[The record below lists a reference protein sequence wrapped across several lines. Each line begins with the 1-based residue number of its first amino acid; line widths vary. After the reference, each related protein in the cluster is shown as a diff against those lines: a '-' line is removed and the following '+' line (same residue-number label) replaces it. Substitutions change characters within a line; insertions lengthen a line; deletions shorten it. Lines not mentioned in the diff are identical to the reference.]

1 MPVPSRDRVIELISA
16 HAASPGFA
24 EGEFDV
30 EDVTVSRAGS
40 RSVVKIVVDRDAG
53 FELDVLAA
61 ISRQISEALDAATE
75 FGDSPYTLEVTTPG
89 IDRPL
94 TEPRHWRR
102 ARGRAVT
109 VTLGGETVDGRVGE
123 TVDGRVGEAR
133 PDAGEID
140 LVIKSRSGPQV
151 RTVRAADVVSAVVRV
166 EFSPPSPAELEL
178 AGGVTPGRY
187 DPLDPPDEPTDLDVH
202 DDDAD
207 PDADPDTASATDTDQ
222 SSESRHQ

>member
-61 ISRQISEALDAATE
+61 ISRQISEVLDAATE

-109 VTLGGETVDGRVGE
+109 VALGDETVDV
-123 TVDGRVGEAR
+123 RVGEAR

-140 LVIKSRSGPQV
+140 LVIKSRSGPQL

>member
-1 MPVPSRDRVIELISA
+1 MPVPSRDRVVELISA
-16 HAASPGFA
+16 HAANPGFA

-30 EDVTVSRAGS
+30 EEVSVSKAGS
-40 RSVVKIVVDRDAG
+40 RSVVKVVVDRDAG

-61 ISRQISEALDAATE
+61 ISRQISGVLDAATE

-89 IDRPL
+89 VDRPL

-109 VTLGGETVDGRVGE
+109 VTIGDEAVDGRVGE
-123 TVDGRVGEAR
+123 SR
-133 PDAGEID
+133 PESGEID

-151 RTVRAADVVSAVVRV
+151 RTIRSADIRSAVVRV
-166 EFSPPSPAELEL
+166 EFSPPNPAELAL

-187 DPLDPPDEPTDLDVH
+187 DPLDPPDEPTDLDV

-207 PDADPDTASATDTDQ
+207 SDSGADFDDAASDFPTDQ

>member
-61 ISRQISEALDAATE
+61 ISRQISEVLDAATE

-109 VTLGGETVDGRVGE
+109 VALGDE

-140 LVIKSRSGPQV
+140 LVIKSRSGPQL

-207 PDADPDTASATDTDQ
+207 PDADPDAASATDTDQ

>member
-61 ISRQISEALDAATE
+61 ISRQISEVLDAATE

-109 VTLGGETVDGRVGE
+109 VTLGDE

-140 LVIKSRSGPQV
+140 LVIKSRSGPQL
-151 RTVRAADVVSAVVRV
+151 RTVRAADVRSAVVRV

-178 AGGVTPGRY
+178 AGGVAPGRY
-187 DPLDPPDEPTDLDVH
+187 DPLDPPAEPTDLDVH

-207 PDADPDTASATDTDQ
+207 PDADPDAASATDTDQ

>member
-61 ISRQISEALDAATE
+61 ISRQISEVLDAATE

-109 VTLGGETVDGRVGE
+109 VALGDE

-140 LVIKSRSGPQV
+140 LVIKSRSGPQL

>member
-123 TVDGRVGEAR
+123 AR

-140 LVIKSRSGPQV
+140 LVIKSRSGPQL

-207 PDADPDTASATDTDQ
+207 PDADPDAASATDTDQ